1 MVLTTKGKL
10 TIALIILV
18 VIALI
23 VWLVYTITQGGDSQT
38 NSDTAG
44 VIQQLSIALKTNGW
58 TIV

>member
-1 MVLTTKGKL
+1 MVLSTKGKL

-18 VIALI
+18 GIALI